1 MGLCDWSIATVN
13 RCPSFTDAGVCP
25 MGPQKGPPG
34 IGIPLPLHGGGG
46 RPRPG
51 ELHMLKFIITGVSD
65 PGCRFHMGSSAWVGW
80 VVRGEIAAYVNRRT
94 ELGPP
99 WRQ

>member
-34 IGIPLPLHGGGG
+34 GGIPLPLYGGGG

-51 ELHMLKFIITGVSD
+51 ELHMRKFIITGVSD
-65 PGCRFHMGSSAWVGW
+65 PRCRFHMGSAPGSAG
-80 VVRGEIAAYVNRRT
+80 
-94 ELGPP
+94 
-99 WRQ
+99 